1 MDRAAPYVPPVL
13 STRYQ
18 LGRDAAVRYQDVSVP
33 WILGPFGEALVERAA
48 LRPGEAV
55 LDLGC
60 GTGAATR
67 PAAVAVG
74 RSGRVVGLDLN
85 VGMLEVARNLDASAE
100 AGSSGVEPAAIEWLE
115 ASAEAIPLA
124 GLAFDLVIAGQ
135 SLQFPPDTAAV
146 ATEIRRVLKP
156 SGRLAATVWR
166 EPSASP
172 FYAAEIEA
180 IAARLGLEAAQT
192 FGAGFRMADP
202 ASLVEALTDA
212 GLEGVEVGR
221 VDLILDLPPLAD
233 WAPRHLAST
242 PVAPALAAAPGIA
255 REIGSDLSQAM
266 AEYVTPDGVRVPFSS
281 WIITG
286 ASARD
291 LTGAPIPASWQC
303 ALSLASERADLMER
317 QEGTELSFP
326 PRRTG
331 GRRCPGT
338 SRFSHT
344 RPSPRRQ

>member
-33 WILGPFGEALVERAA
+33 WILGPFGEALVELAVPGR
-48 LRPGEAV
+48 GEAV

-67 PAAVAVG
+67 PAALAVG

-85 VGMLEVARNLDASAE
+85 VGMLEVARNLDATPDGETEGEASA
-100 AGSSGVEPAAIEWLE
+100 VIEWLE

-124 GLAFDLVIAGQ
+124 SAMFDLVIAGQ
-135 SLQFPPDTAAV
+135 SLQFPSETAAV
-146 ATEIRRVLKP
+146 ASEIARVLKP
-156 SGRLAATVWR
+156 GGRLAATVWR
-166 EPSASP
+166 APSASP
-172 FYAAEIEA
+172 FYAAEVEA
-180 IAARLGLEAAQT
+180 IAARLGVEAAAA

-202 ASLVEALTDA
+202 AVLLEALTGA
-212 GLEGVEVGR
+212 GLEDMDVGR
-221 VDLILDLPPLAD
+221 IDLILDLPPLAD

-255 REIGSDLSQAM
+255 REIGADLSQAM
-266 AEYVTPDGVRVPFSS
+266 AEFMTPDGVHVPFST

-286 ASARD
+286 H
-291 LTGAPIPASWQC
+291 TPA
-303 ALSLASERADLMER
+303 A
-317 QEGTELSFP
+317 
-326 PRRTG
+326 
-331 GRRCPGT
+331 
-338 SRFSHT
+338 
-344 RPSPRRQ
+344 

>member
-33 WILGPFGEALVERAA
+33 WILGPFGEALVEWAA
-48 LRPGEAV
+48 PGRGDAL

-67 PAAVAVG
+67 PAALAVG

-85 VGMLEVARNLDASAE
+85 VGMLEVARNLDAEPETQTAGETSA
-100 AGSSGVEPAAIEWLE
+100 VIEWLE

-124 GLAFDLVIAGQ
+124 NATFDLVIAGQ

-156 SGRLAATVWR
+156 GGRLAATVWR
-166 EPSASP
+166 APSASP

-180 IAARLGLEAAQT
+180 IAARLGVEAAGA
-192 FGAGFRMADP
+192 FGAGFRLADP
-202 ASLVEALTDA
+202 TVLVEALTSA
-212 GLEGVEVGR
+212 GLEDVDAGR
-221 VDLILDLPPLAD
+221 IDLILDLPPLAD

-255 REIGSDLSQAM
+255 REIGTDLSQSM
-266 AEYVTPDGVRVPFSS
+266 AEYVTPDGVRVPFST

-286 ASARD
+286 N
-291 LTGAPIPASWQC
+291 APA
-303 ALSLASERADLMER
+303 
-317 QEGTELSFP
+317 G
-326 PRRTG
+326 
-331 GRRCPGT
+331 
-338 SRFSHT
+338 
-344 RPSPRRQ
+344 